1 MSRSTFSILPYINRQ
16 KVKADGTANILCRIT
31 VDGKSA
37 AISTGISCTPQEW
50 NAKKGEVR
58 NARDNGRLASFLAE
72 VKDKYNSLLTA
83 NGIITV
89 EMLKAVLKDKDTTGK
104 FLLSFGDTIVEWYRT
119 SKARQTFLHKRTWQ
133 KNLRAFVHSLDKDDI
148 AFEDIDENFGEEY
161 KLFLK
166 RDQGRIDS
174 YVNHCLLWLNMLMYK
189 AVDRSI
195 IRFNPIAKIGY
206 EKKAAPKM
214 THISKADFI
223 KMLST
228 PMADERTELARRCF
242 IFASLTSLSYIDVKK
257 LYPHHISENS
267 EGRKFIRKE
276 REKTGVEFFVP
287 LHPIAEKI
295 LSLYNTTDDSKPV
308 FPLGEKK
315 DIYLDVPGLV
325 PSEKVVYGPLYR
337 NPKRIFGIG
346 LNYVDHAGDIGSAAP
361 KGFPGSFF
369 KQADTLIGP
378 DDEILLPKLKEAQKT
393 TAEAELGIIMGKD
406 CRDISE
412 ENWQD
417 AIVGYTT
424 ILDMTEESIL
434 KGNDYVSGNPRYLT
448 IVKNFP
454 TFFSFGPELVTPD
467 EVPDVNELLVQSVH
481 NGEVHAE
488 NVVANM
494 THRPPRLVSL
504 HSSIQGWYA
513 GDILSTGT
521 PRAFHIQDGDVAECR
536 ITGPDG
542 FEMTPLVNPVV
553 DLKKHPEKE
562 V

>member
-1 MSRSTFSILPYINRQ
+1 MGRGCHESHPEAADPGLTKWYNAGGKEELESI
-16 KVKADGTANILCRIT
+16 
-31 VDGKSA
+31 
-37 AISTGISCTPQEW
+37 
-50 NAKKGEVR
+50 
-58 NARDNGRLASFLAE
+58 
-72 VKDKYNSLLTA
+72 
-83 NGIITV
+83 
-89 EMLKAVLKDKDTTGK
+89 
-104 FLLSFGDTIVEWYRT
+104 
-119 SKARQTFLHKRTWQ
+119 
-133 KNLRAFVHSLDKDDI
+133 
-148 AFEDIDENFGEEY
+148 
-161 KLFLK
+161 
-166 RDQGRIDS
+166 
-174 YVNHCLLWLNMLMYK
+174 
-189 AVDRSI
+189 
-195 IRFNPIAKIGY
+195 
-206 EKKAAPKM
+206 
-214 THISKADFI
+214 
-223 KMLST
+223 
-228 PMADERTELARRCF
+228 
-242 IFASLTSLSYIDVKK
+242 
-257 LYPHHISENS
+257 
-267 EGRKFIRKE
+267 
-276 REKTGVEFFVP
+276 
-287 LHPIAEKI
+287 
-295 LSLYNTTDDSKPV
+295 
-308 FPLGEKK
+308 
-315 DIYLDVPGLV
+315 PGLV

-346 LNYVDHAGDIGSAAP
+346 LNYADHAGDIGSAAP

-504 HSSIQGWYA
+504 HSSIQMVRRRHPFHRNTESVPHPGWRC
-513 GDILSTGT
+513 SRVPHHRTG
-521 PRAFHIQDGDVAECR
+521 R
-536 ITGPDG
+536 IRDDTTCKPGC
-542 FEMTPLVNPVV
+542 
-553 DLKKHPEKE
+553 
-562 V
+562 

>member
-1 MSRSTFSILPYINRQ
+1 MKTIKKIMAALICMTIALTGIPIS
-16 KVKADGTANILCRIT
+16 VKAADSSGSMSTEMETNSELFITLEENKDYRWNVNDDAGKSSVVHLDTSEGNNCRFRLDHIEKEWYGIKHIKVNGTEKAGIVLKNGVLPIEALNAAKGTAWAEDVMSLIQKQQIPGLTKWYNAG
-31 VDGKSA
+31 GK
-37 AISTGISCTPQEW
+37 
-50 NAKKGEVR
+50 
-58 NARDNGRLASFLAE
+58 
-72 VKDKYNSLLTA
+72 
-83 NGIITV
+83 
-89 EMLKAVLKDKDTTGK
+89 
-104 FLLSFGDTIVEWYRT
+104 
-119 SKARQTFLHKRTWQ
+119 
-133 KNLRAFVHSLDKDDI
+133 
-148 AFEDIDENFGEEY
+148 EE
-161 KLFLK
+161 LE
-166 RDQGRIDS
+166 
-174 YVNHCLLWLNMLMYK
+174 
-189 AVDRSI
+189 SI
-195 IRFNPIAKIGY
+195 
-206 EKKAAPKM
+206 
-214 THISKADFI
+214 
-223 KMLST
+223 
-228 PMADERTELARRCF
+228 
-242 IFASLTSLSYIDVKK
+242 
-257 LYPHHISENS
+257 
-267 EGRKFIRKE
+267 
-276 REKTGVEFFVP
+276 
-287 LHPIAEKI
+287 
-295 LSLYNTTDDSKPV
+295 
-308 FPLGEKK
+308 
-315 DIYLDVPGLV
+315 PGLV

-346 LNYVDHAGDIGSAAP
+346 LNYADHAGDIGSAAP